1 MAEYFNSANIMRGL
15 AEMDVVAA
23 LLSFML
29 LCMGLILRRLNKRLH
44 RAKERLDE
52 SERQLNHALQRIN
65 RLEDHQMRSH
75 APPQEMPRAEVPQE
89 DLVSRLQS
97 APRSG
102 DAPNRYRH
110 VASLAQQ
117 GMDAEQIAE
126 ILHISTA
133 EASQLMSLSRIAQL
147 DAQH

>member
-1 MAEYFNSANIMRGL
+1 MPEYFNISNIMRVA

-23 LLSFML
+23 LLAFML
-29 LCMGLILRRLNKRLH
+29 LCMGLILRRQNKRLL
-44 RAKERLDE
+44 RSQERLDE

-75 APPQEMPRAEVPQE
+75 VPQQEMPRASMPQE

-126 ILHISTA
+126 ILHISVA
-133 EASQLMSLSRIAQL
+133 EASQLMSLSRLASTSR
-147 DAQH
+147 

>member
-1 MAEYFNSANIMRGL
+1 MSGFLDMSSILNVMAQ
-15 AEMDVVAA
+15 MDVVAA
-23 LLSFML
+23 LLSFMV
-29 LCMGLILRRLNKRLH
+29 LCMGLILRRLNKRLQ
-44 RAKERLDE
+44 RAQERLDE

-65 RLEDHQMRSH
+65 RLEDHQMRAH
-75 APPQEMPRAEVPQE
+75 TPQEMPRASMPQE

-110 VASLAQQ
+110 VASLAKQ

-126 ILHISTA
+126 ILHISVA
-133 EASQLMSLSRIAQL
+133 EASQLMSLSRLAQL
-147 DAQH
+147 DA

>member
-1 MAEYFNSANIMRGL
+1 MSGSLDMSNIISVI
-15 AEMDVVAA
+15 AQMDVVAA
-23 LLSFML
+23 LLAFMV
-29 LCMGLILRRLNKRLH
+29 LCMGLILRRLNKRLQ
-44 RAKERLDE
+44 RVQERLNE

-65 RLEDHQMRSH
+65 RLEDHQMRAHS
-75 APPQEMPRAEVPQE
+75 PQEMPRASMPQE

-126 ILHISTA
+126 ILHISVA
-133 EASQLMSLSRIAQL
+133 EASQLMSLSRLAQL
-147 DAQH
+147 DA